1 MATCGSF
8 RSLFEKPL
16 PENPTLIE
24 SLSSW
29 QNQMPKK
36 PLDSAPFTEIFGEL
50 HFQEKPFTS
59 TIFSWKSSD
68 SLQLCTEGLG
78 SESSDDVD
86 DMINIESDDQELYA
100 QFKEKM
106 DLERLHLSSN
116 NYNNSHSLSAKN
128 GKGFPPPIS
137 SIGRSGKPWVCFKAY
152 RGDGRFVLKEIRMP
166 SQEVLRASRHDGRL
180 KLRFACSEEDIIEGE
195 EEGEDDYEATEEDD
209 DDESKEEVEEDED
222 MKEEAE
228 MECVSR
234 G

>member
-1 MATCGSF
+1 MTTCGSLG
-8 RSLFEKPL
+8 SLFEKPL

-36 PLDSAPFTEIFGEL
+36 PLDPASFTEIFGEL

-59 TIFSWKSSD
+59 TIWKSSD

-86 DMINIESDDQELYA
+86 DMANIESDDQEQYA

-106 DLERLHLSSN
+106 DLERLHLSSS
-116 NYNNSHSLSAKN
+116 NYNNSYSLSAKN

-152 RGDGRFVLKEIRMP
+152 REDGRFVLREIRMP
-166 SQEVLRASRHDGRL
+166 SQEVLRASRQDGRL
-180 KLRFACSEEDIIEGE
+180 KLRFACPEEDIIEGE
-195 EEGEDDYEATEEDD
+195 GGEGDVDEATEGEDD
-209 DDESKEEVEEDED
+209 DELKGGGEEDEG